1 MLRLKCGRGYLA
13 EDLSSHGCKT
23 RAVSNDPINR
33 DQRLPRRQSF
43 ACFNSVCRTTDGAS
57 GKNQRIEGST
67 LDRPNTSLKDRFLGC
82 LLGLAIGDAFGM
94 PVEGWTQ
101 EEIRQAYGWLDHYV
115 ARRGSDQAVISQP
128 GEITGDTE
136 MALCLVE
143 GLISAGGFVDPEAI
157 GVRFIKLFNGPSEC
171 FLGPTTRTAIER
183 MEQTGDYQDGAR
195 GDWPSG
201 VGAAARI
208 APLGLLHAVGH
219 FNSEVFTREII
230 RAGLITHC
238 DPESLNGALA
248 MAYALRLVA
257 NDEIPP
263 EMLIP
268 EVAAFIDEDSVAR
281 SLRLA
286 GRLAPHGGDPAAD
299 LAHLRQIGTS
309 SYVAEAVAAALYCF
323 VCHPNDFSGAVQT
336 AVNAGGDTDT
346 IASMAGSLSGAHLG
360 ARRLPPE
367 LVDGL
372 EARMYILVAAPGL
385 YRMAQRRAGM
395 FLMLLERE

>member
-1 MLRLKCGRGYLA
+1 LA
-13 EDLSSHGCKT
+13 
-23 RAVSNDPINR
+23 
-33 DQRLPRRQSF
+33 RRE
-43 ACFNSVCRTTDGAS
+43 ARTCFNSLRSATVRA
-57 GKNQRIEGST
+57 KNMNQRIEGST
-67 LDRPNTSLKDRFLGC
+67 LDRPKTSLKDRFLGC
-82 LLGLAIGDAFGM
+82 LLGLAIGDALGM
-94 PVEGWTQ
+94 PVEGWTP
-101 EEIRQAYGWLDHYV
+101 EEIQQTYGRLDHYV
-115 ARRGSDQAVISQP
+115 ARRGPNQVVVSPP

-157 GVRFIKLFNGPSEC
+157 GIRFIKMFNGPSQC

-183 MEQTGDYQDGAR
+183 MEQTGDYQHGAR
-195 GDWPSG
+195 GDWPA
-201 VGAAARI
+201 GAGIAARI

-248 MAYALRLVA
+248 LAYALRLIA

-263 EMLIP
+263 EMLIA
-268 EVAAFIDEDSVAR
+268 EVAAYIDEDQVAR
-281 SLRLA
+281 QLRLA
-286 GRLAPHGGDPAAD
+286 GRLARYGGEPEAD

-323 VCHPNDFSGAVQT
+323 VCHADDFSSAILT

-346 IASMAGSLSGAHLG
+346 IASMTGSLSGAHVG
-360 ARRLPPE
+360 ARALPPD

-385 YRMAQRRAGM
+385 YRLAQRRAGM
-395 FLMLLERE
+395 FLKLLERE